1 MKKSH
6 ERFTTDGVW
15 IPEGYPPLLAS
26 IALDIAS
33 SVRERLPETPS
44 DVVFEIALSAS
55 EFVRAKHGG
64 ANVYIPSGYFFDC
77 SEKDKAIWREYT
89 GRNIRELA
97 HKYKRSVVQIR
108 SIVAGMRAQ
117 DMKRR
122 QPSLL
127 A

>member
-1 MKKSH
+1 MKKLH
-6 ERFTTDGVW
+6 ERFATDGVW
-15 IPEGYPPLLAS
+15 IPDGYPPLLAS
-26 IALDIAS
+26 IATDIAS
-33 SVRERLPETPS
+33 SVREQMPEIAS

-55 EFVRAKHGG
+55 EFIRAKHGG

-77 SEKDKAIWREYT
+77 SEKDKEIWREYT
-89 GRNIRELA
+89 GRNIRDLA

-108 SIVAGMRAQ
+108 SIVASMRAQ

-122 QPSLL
+122 QPDLL